1 MIKMNYVEEI
11 RELLS
16 KKIKVNNN
24 LLNLYS
30 LLVLTK
36 GENVTLEDVHD
47 AWSLDRNRAFP
58 KHKSLIPF
66 KELSY
71 EVQQIDFPYAKASRE
86 VAREIKRKN

>member
-1 MIKMNYVEEI
+1 MNYVEEV

-47 AWSLDRNRAFP
+47 AWSLDKNRTFP
-58 KHKSLIPF
+58 EHKSLIPF

-71 EVQQIDFPYAKASRE
+71 EVQQKDFPYVKAIRE

>member
-1 MIKMNYVEEI
+1 MNYVEEI

-36 GENVTLEDVHD
+36 GENVTLEDAHD
-47 AWSLDRNRAFP
+47 AWSLDRNRIFP
-58 KHKSLIPF
+58 EHKSLIPF

-71 EVQQIDFPYAKASRE
+71 EVQQKDFPYVKAIRE